1 MTGQTLVGYAAERE
15 VELWRM
21 AARAPCG
28 SMTWR
33 RCEHGAPEEGPP
45 YLSAYRWRKPGAA
58 WAVMR
63 NICRGVLPVP
73 TRDGCCSAARTET
86 ATPTHGRCA

>member
-1 MTGQTLVGYAAERE
+1 MTGKTLVGYAAERE
-15 VELWRM
+15 VEFWRM

-28 SMTWR
+28 SMTWQ
-33 RCEHGAPEEGPP
+33 RCDPGPSEEGPP

-73 TRDGCCSAARTET
+73 ARDGCCSASRSAVTPDLVAR
-86 ATPTHGRCA
+86 CS